1 VTHLFAMKRAKMN
14 MRQGWAVSAFFLSLF
29 LIVLGVSTHARADM
43 GLVRVDSENGSHE
56 FGVELALTPPA
67 QARGLM
73 FRGKLDPDKGM
84 LFVFPSADM
93 RSFWMKNTLI
103 PLDIIF
109 IRENGS
115 IINIVENAE
124 PQTLTP
130 RRSLAPAVAVLEIAG
145 GRARELGIK
154 PGDVVRHDFLGNMG
168 SR

>member
-1 VTHLFAMKRAKMN
+1 MKRSNMN
-14 MRQGWAVSAFFLSLF
+14 MRQGWAIGAFFLSLF
-29 LIVLGVSTHARADM
+29 LLVLGASSHARADM
-43 GLVRVDSENGSHE
+43 GSVRVESAGGAHDFS
-56 FGVELALTPPA
+56 VELALTPPA

-73 FRGKLDPDKGM
+73 FRKELAPDKGM
-84 LFVFPSADM
+84 LFVFPEADM

-109 IRENGS
+109 IRENGK

-130 RRSLAPAVAVLEIAG
+130 RKSLAPAVAVLEIAG
-145 GRARELGIK
+145 GRARALGIK
-154 PGDVVRHDFLGNMG
+154 PGDMVRHDFLGNTG